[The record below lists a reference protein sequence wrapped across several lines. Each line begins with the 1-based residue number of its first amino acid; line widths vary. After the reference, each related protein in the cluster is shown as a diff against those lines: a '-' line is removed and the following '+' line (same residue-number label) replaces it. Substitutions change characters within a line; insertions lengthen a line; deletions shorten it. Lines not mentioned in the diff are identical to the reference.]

1 MQEAIQP
8 KASFPVIAKTGP
20 TKVKVKEESIYYT
33 ISFYIEND
41 LVYVLVDFK
50 ISPVDMYHYR

>member
-1 MQEAIQP
+1 MVGKEEIR
-8 KASFPVIAKTGP
+8 SLNYTKTGP

>member
-1 MQEAIQP
+1 MVCKEEIR
-8 KASFPVIAKTGP
+8 SLNYTKTGP